1 MRLPCPRRR
10 ITPKMVYR
18 SPPCP
23 IMVCTMARDTR
34 PNRQRSWPRRIKQAA
49 AACTFFWLAHGA
61 VPLALA
67 VTTARPPEKQKPIF
81 QWIFTIVMFGLVCA
95 VAFKHAKR
103 SHQS

>member
-1 MRLPCPRRR
+1 
-10 ITPKMVYR
+10 
-18 SPPCP
+18 
-23 IMVCTMARDTR
+23 
-34 PNRQRSWPRRIKQAA
+34 
-49 AACTFFWLAHGA
+49 